1 MARKD
6 NKGRN
11 LRTGESQRSDGR
23 YMYRYKDEITGKRIT
38 IYDMDLASLREQEKK
53 VNKDMDDQLITDT
66 SVKKLTV
73 NGLFERYMATT
84 NIRERTKKN
93 YIGMWNHRVRNTL
106 GNIRVVDFKTSHV
119 RTFFSQ
125 LSDEGLAHSTIKG
138 FYAMLN
144 PSFEMAVADEII
156 RKNPVTGT
164 LGDYG
169 APAKEK
175 EALTLEQQEKLLK
188 FVENS
193 KVYKPHLPMMQIMFG
208 ACLRVSETIGLTWSD
223 VDMKN
228 REIHVGGQL
237 VYYEG
242 DEGYCFHDSET
253 KTDAGIRTIPMTQTV
268 YDAFRK
274 QKELNLMLGLQ
285 SNVEIGGRSGFIF
298 NTKHGRPIMP
308 AGVNSFLK
316 NIVNAY
322 NKKETALAAQENREP
337 ELMPH
342 ISAHTL
348 RHTGCTRLGENNVNP
363 KHIQYVMV
371 QSDAKITMNVYNHIA
386 EMSHVENE
394 MSKMNLPDAVPAVV

>member
-11 LRTGESQRSDGR
+11 LKTGEYQRPDGR
-23 YMYRYKDEITGKRIT
+23 YEYRYKDEITGKRNSV
-38 IYDMDLASLREQEKK
+38 YAADLVSLREMEKK
-53 VNKDMDDQLITDT
+53 INKDMDDLLITDA

-73 NGLFERYMATT
+73 NTLFERYMATK
-84 NIRERTKKN
+84 NIKERTKKN
-93 YIGMWNHRVRNTL
+93 YIRMWDYRIRNTL

-119 RTFFSQ
+119 RTFFSS

-138 FYAMLN
+138 LYGLLN
-144 PSFEMAVADEII
+144 PSFELAVEDGII

-188 FVENS
+188 FVE
-193 KVYKPHLPMMQIMFG
+193 
-208 ACLRVSETIGLTWSD
+208 
-223 VDMKN
+223 
-228 REIHVGGQL
+228 
-237 VYYEG
+237 
-242 DEGYCFHDSET
+242 
-253 KTDAGIRTIPMTQTV
+253 
-268 YDAFRK
+268 
-274 QKELNLMLGLQ
+274 Q

-322 NKKETALAAQENREP
+322 NKKESKLAEEEKREP
-337 ELMPH
+337 ELMPP
-342 ISAHTL
+342 ISSHTL

-363 KHIQYVMV
+363 KVMQYVMGH
-371 QSDAKITMNVYNHIA
+371 SDAQITMNVYNHIA
-386 EMSHVENE
+386 EKSHVENE
-394 MSKMNLPDAVPAVV
+394 MSKMNLPETVPAVV

>member
-11 LRTGESQRSDGR
+11 LKTGEYQRPDGR
-23 YMYRYKDEITGKRIT
+23 YEYRYKDKITGKRNSV
-38 IYDMDLASLREQEKK
+38 YAADLASLREMEKK
-53 VNKDMDDQLITDT
+53 INKDMDDLLITDA

-73 NGLFERYMATT
+73 NTLFERYMATK
-84 NIRERTKKN
+84 NIKERTKKN
-93 YIGMWNHRVRNTL
+93 YIRMWDYRIRNTL

-119 RTFFSQ
+119 RTFFSA

-138 FYAMLN
+138 LYGLLN
-144 PSFEMAVADEII
+144 PSFELAVENGII

-164 LGDYG
+164 LGDY
-169 APAKEK
+169 
-175 EALTLEQQEKLLK
+175 
-188 FVENS
+188 
-193 KVYKPHLPMMQIMFG
+193 G

-228 REIHVGGQL
+228 RKIHVGGQL

-253 KTDAGIRTIPMTQTV
+253 KTDAGIRDIPMTQMV

-274 QKELNLMLGLQ
+274 QRELNLMLGLQ

-322 NKKETALAAQENREP
+322 NKKESKLAEEEKREP
-337 ELMPH
+337 ELMPP
-342 ISAHTL
+342 ISSHTL

-363 KHIQYVMV
+363 KVMQYVMGH
-371 QSDAKITMNVYNHIA
+371 SDAQITMNVYNHIA
-386 EMSHVENE
+386 EKSHVENE
-394 MSKMNLPDAVPAVV
+394 MSKMNLPETVPAVV

>member
-11 LRTGESQRSDGR
+11 LKTGEYQRPDGR
-23 YMYRYKDEITGKRIT
+23 YEYRYKDEITGKRNSV
-38 IYDMDLASLREQEKK
+38 YAADLASLREMEKK
-53 VNKDMDDQLITDT
+53 INKDMDDLLITDA

-73 NGLFERYMATT
+73 NTLFERYMATK
-84 NIRERTKKN
+84 NIKERTKKN
-93 YIGMWNHRVRNTL
+93 YIRMWDYRIRNTL
-106 GNIRVVDFKTSHV
+106 GNIRVVDFKTSHI
-119 RTFFSQ
+119 RTFFSA

-138 FYAMLN
+138 LYGLLN
-144 PSFEMAVADEII
+144 PSFELAVEDGII

-188 FVENS
+188 FVE
-193 KVYKPHLPMMQIMFG
+193 
-208 ACLRVSETIGLTWSD
+208 
-223 VDMKN
+223 
-228 REIHVGGQL
+228 
-237 VYYEG
+237 
-242 DEGYCFHDSET
+242 
-253 KTDAGIRTIPMTQTV
+253 
-268 YDAFRK
+268 
-274 QKELNLMLGLQ
+274 Q

-322 NKKETALAAQENREP
+322 NKKESKLAEEEKREP
-337 ELMPH
+337 ELMPP
-342 ISAHTL
+342 ISSHTL

-363 KHIQYVMV
+363 KVMQYVMGH
-371 QSDAKITMNVYNHIA
+371 SDAQITMNVYNHIA
-386 EMSHVENE
+386 EKSHMENE
-394 MSKMNLPDAVPAVV
+394 MSKMNLPETVPAVV